1 MGSVADDQREAGRR
15 EDAART
21 AEQRIDR
28 AFELGE
34 DDLASYAAAQALNRD
49 AARRALIRRRRV
61 GRQRSACIESL
72 TS

>member
-15 EDAART
+15 EDAALT
-21 AEQRIDR
+21 ADQRIDR

-34 DDLASYAAAQALNRD
+34 DDLAGYAAAQALNRD

-61 GRQRSACIESL
+61 GRLHSACIESL
-72 TS
+72 IS